1 VKGWEGD
8 NLTHEIIRCVIQVHR
23 VLGPGFLEA
32 IYRNALLK
40 ELRKS
45 GLRVEMEKE
54 IIVRY
59 DEEEVGRHRLD
70 LLVEGRVIVELKA
83 VDALSRAHYAQI
95 RAYLKAA
102 GLRIGLLVNF
112 SKQVSDCR
120 RIELN

>member
-1 VKGWEGD
+1 LD
-8 NLTHEIIRCVIQVHR
+8 R
-23 VLGPGFLEA
+23 
-32 IYRNALLK
+32 
-40 ELRKS
+40 
-45 GLRVEMEKE
+45 
-54 IIVRY
+54 
-59 DEEEVGRHRLD
+59 RLD